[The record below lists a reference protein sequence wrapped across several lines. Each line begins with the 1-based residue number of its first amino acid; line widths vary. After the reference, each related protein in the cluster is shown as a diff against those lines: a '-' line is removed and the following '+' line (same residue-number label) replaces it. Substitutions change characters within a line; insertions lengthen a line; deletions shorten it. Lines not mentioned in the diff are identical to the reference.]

1 MELPEE
7 VLRLFP
13 ADVSERLNRESNCLR
28 SRVEEIRCRCGQPFR
43 ICYDQIERSIADR
56 AVTPNDLDYIF
67 ERACNYSYHARRGE
81 LSSGFLHTA
90 GGLRIGICGTI
101 TDSGIHSVCSLAIR
115 IPHEIIGCSEPV
127 IPQLL
132 KGGFQSA
139 ILLSPPGTGKT
150 TLLRDLIRALSRRGY
165 RISVA
170 DERGEIAAVSS
181 RAPQFQLGPCTDV
194 MTGGKK
200 ADTCMMLLRAMNPQ
214 IIAVDEITALEDAEA
229 IQYITGCG
237 VSFLA
242 TAHAESVSDL
252 QRRPIYREMLHNG
265 IFRRAV
271 QISMD
276 NGMRNYRVV
285 DL

>member
-1 MELPEE
+1 MELPKEA
-7 VLRLFP
+7 LRLFP
-13 ADVSERLNRESNCLR
+13 ADVSEYLNRESICLR

-43 ICYDQIERSIADR
+43 IRYDQTERSITRR

-67 ERACNYSYHARRGE
+67 ERACNYSYHARTGE
-81 LSSGFLHTA
+81 ISSGFLHTS
-90 GGLRIGICGTI
+90 GGLRVGICGTI
-101 TDSGIHSVCSLAIR
+101 TDRGIQSVCSLSIR

-132 KGGFQSA
+132 KGGFQNT
-139 ILLSPPGTGKT
+139 ILLSPPGIGKT
-150 TLLRDLIRALSRRGY
+150 TLLRDLMRALSSHGY

-170 DERGEIAAVSS
+170 DERGEIAAVSG
-181 RAPQFQLGPCTDV
+181 RAPQFELGPHTDV

-214 IIAVDEITALEDAEA
+214 IIAVDEITAEEDAEA
-229 IQYITGCG
+229 ICYITGCG

-265 IFRRAV
+265 IFRKAV
-271 QISMD
+271 RISMD
-276 NGMRNYRVV
+276 HGIRNYRVV